1 MSDTPSKTL
10 ALIAGGGDLP
20 ALVLE
25 GARRQGLRVVG
36 LGFVDETDPALAR
49 EVDAWAW
56 LHLGQL
62 GRLIAFCKKQG
73 ASRVVM
79 AGKVRKTRAVNLR
92 PDWRAAKL
100 LWRVRNTHDDE
111 ILRAVA
117 AELEGEGM
125 AVASALDFLPHLR
138 TPEGVL
144 TKRKPSAEE
153 RADLEVGW
161 PLAKS
166 LGAMD
171 IGQCIVLRR
180 KTVVAAEAVEGTDA
194 TILRAGE
201 LAGPGCVVIKVFKP
215 IQDLRLDLPTI
226 GRQTIMTMIRAR
238 ASCLG
243 VEAGQSLFLDLP
255 ESVALA
261 DQAGISVV
269 GLRSAG
275 PDASGPAPGTG
286 PARSALAR

>member
-1 MSDTPSKTL
+1 MPDNPSSTL
-10 ALIAGGGDLP
+10 ALIAGSGSLP
-20 ALVLE
+20 AMVLAH
-25 GARRQGLRVVG
+25 ARRQGLRVVG
-36 LGFVDETDPALAR
+36 LGFVDETDPALA
-49 EVDAWAW
+49 EKLDAWIW

-62 GRLIAFCKKQG
+62 GKLIAFCRKQG

-79 AGKVRKTRAVNLR
+79 VGKVRKPRAVNLR

-100 LWRVRNTHDDE
+100 LLRIKNTHDDAL
-111 ILRAVA
+111 LRAVA
-117 AELEGEGM
+117 AELEGEGI
-125 AVASALDFLPHLR
+125 AVVSALDFLPHLR
-138 TPEGVL
+138 TPAGVL

-153 RADLEVGW
+153 QADLDVGW

-171 IGQCIVLRR
+171 IGQCVVLRK

-201 LAGPGCVVIKVFKP
+201 LAGPGCVVIKIFKP
-215 IQDLRLDLPTI
+215 IQDLRLDLPAI
-226 GRQTIMTMIRAR
+226 GKQTIQTMIQAK

-243 VEAGQSLFLDLP
+243 IEAGRSLFLDLP
-255 ESVALA
+255 ESTALA

-269 GLRSAG
+269 GLRSEA
-275 PDASGPAPGTG
+275 
-286 PARSALAR
+286 